1 MDGTDEEEDGGV
13 KEVMAKIMAYALAQ
27 KGWRGLVL

>member
-1 MDGTDEEEDGGV
+1 VEGDGV

-27 KGWRGLVL
+27 KARRGLVL